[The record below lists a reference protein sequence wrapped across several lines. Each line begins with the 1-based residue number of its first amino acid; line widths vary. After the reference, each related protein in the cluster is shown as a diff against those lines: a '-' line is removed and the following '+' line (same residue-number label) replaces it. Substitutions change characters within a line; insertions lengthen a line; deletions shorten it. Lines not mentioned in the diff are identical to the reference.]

1 VWEITTFGRDRSVP
15 KAPLHISL
23 AKVEVMS
30 HGWHV
35 SEGCDP
41 VERRRGGVGAGRQLG
56 RMIPSHCAADETS
69 CVSTWCLTK
78 VFTANPEGAARICR

>member
-1 VWEITTFGRDRSVP
+1 MVGMYLRGVILSS
-15 KAPLHISL
+15 A
-23 AKVEVMS
+23 
-30 HGWHV
+30 
-35 SEGCDP
+35 
-41 VERRRGGVGAGRQLG
+41 GGVVGAERQLG